1 MKKGPCQVGAIFH
14 MRDIRRNVSPEF
26 IELVL
31 ANVRG
36 TNMAAVNREKHLLQ
50 FRVLVRKRE
59 FTPRRSLKV
68 ILFLIPGVLR

>member
-36 TNMAAVNREKHLLQ
+36 TNMAAVNRAKHLLS
-50 FRVLVRKRE
+50 FVFWYENVNL
-59 FTPRRSLKV
+59 PLGDLLK
-68 ILFLIPGVLR
+68 

>member
-1 MKKGPCQVGAIFH
+1 MKKRPCQVGAIFH

-36 TNMAAVNREKHLLQ
+36 TNMAAVNREKHLLS
-50 FRVLVRKRE
+50 FLFWYENVNL
-59 FTPRRSLKV
+59 PLGDLLK
-68 ILFLIPGVLR
+68 